1 MFFSLSAI
9 CNWDTLSETV
19 HINFLFQIKDYVDGK
34 GRDVPLLLLGGP
46 GTGKSSIMAKAVDN
60 TLTAAIDRKIPG

>member
-1 MFFSLSAI
+1 M
-9 CNWDTLSETV
+9 
-19 HINFLFQIKDYVDGK
+19 DGK

-60 TLTAAIDRKIPG
+60 TLNAAMERKIPG

>member
-1 MFFSLSAI
+1 MHLY
-9 CNWDTLSETV
+9 V
-19 HINFLFQIKDYVDGK
+19 VFQIKDYVDGK